1 MRSGRISGY
10 QVSLR
15 LLELGYQK
23 RETDRMVVVGDECG
37 GISVK
42 NWYVFLE
49 LGWREGTGK
58 WGVRRKFIS
67 VDPEF
72 T

>member
-1 MRSGRISGY
+1 MRSGRIGGY

-15 LLELGYQK
+15 LLELGYRK
-23 RETDRMVVVGDECG
+23 WETDRMVVVGDECG

-42 NWYVFLE
+42 NWYVSLE
-49 LGWREGTGK
+49 LGWRTEK
-58 WGVRRKFIS
+58 WGIRKLIC
-67 VDPEF
+67 VDTEF

>member
-1 MRSGRISGY
+1 MRSGRIGGY

-23 RETDRMVVVGDECG
+23 WKTDRMVVVGDECG

-42 NWYVFLE
+42 NWCVSLE
-49 LGWREGTGK
+49 LGWRTEK
-58 WGVRRKFIS
+58 WGIRKFIC
-67 VDPEF
+67 VDTEF